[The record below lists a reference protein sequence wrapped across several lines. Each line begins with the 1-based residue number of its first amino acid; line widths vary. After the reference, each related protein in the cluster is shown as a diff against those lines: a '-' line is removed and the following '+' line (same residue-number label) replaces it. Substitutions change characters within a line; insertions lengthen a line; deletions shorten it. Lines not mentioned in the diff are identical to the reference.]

1 MNNMKFLFTSV
12 LVLFMQLSFAQLS
25 KDVGSFSKVK
35 VFNGIS
41 VELISGTENRI
52 EISGGLKDQVET
64 VNKNGTLHIR
74 MAFKKSFE
82 GEQITAKVYYKQID
96 EVHASEGSYISNSSV
111 IKQKIFTL
119 EARHGSSIKLNLNVD
134 KVNVRSV
141 TGGIVILNGEAR
153 NMAVNLGTGGVLKA
167 KDLVAENANVKVT
180 TGGQSDV
187 NVTDLLE
194 VTIKAG
200 GDVNVYGNPQTID
213 EKITLGGSVTK
224 MSK

>member
-82 GEQITAKVYYKQID
+82 GEEITAKVYYKQID
-96 EVHASEGSYISNSSV
+96 EVQASEGSYISNSSV

-141 TGGIVILNGEAR
+141 TGGIVILSGEAR

>member
-1 MNNMKFLFTSV
+1 MKFLFTSV

-96 EVHASEGSYISNSSV
+96 EVQASEGSYISNSSV

-141 TGGIVILNGEAR
+141 TGGIVILSGEAR

>member
-96 EVHASEGSYISNSSV
+96 EVQASEGSYISNSSV

-141 TGGIVILNGEAR
+141 TGGIVILSGEAR

>member
-96 EVHASEGSYISNSSV
+96 EVQASEGSYISNSSV

>member
-1 MNNMKFLFTSV
+1 
-12 LVLFMQLSFAQLS
+12 
-25 KDVGSFSKVK
+25 
-35 VFNGIS
+35 
-41 VELISGTENRI
+41 
-52 EISGGLKDQVET
+52 
-64 VNKNGTLHIR
+64 

-96 EVHASEGSYISNSSV
+96 EVQASEGSYISNSSV

-141 TGGIVILNGEAR
+141 TGGIVILSGEAR

>member
-141 TGGIVILNGEAR
+141 TGGIVILSGEAR